1 MAKSFMEILS
11 ESQKDYKYT
20 VKLAVDDVTEEMLDC
35 LENCLSKY
43 EVKSASAFKKTP
55 IQESPLD
62 FPQLK
67 NMPVFISDIVLS
79 YPASRDMLQNYIANS
94 LGCSI
99 ANVVVYSENDPRKAT
114 SELHV
119 DRSSSDFKDLY
130 EPFLGSEYGD
140 DECGCADSPEDQKMD
155 LLKTLS
161 DTASGRQG
169 NVVVGNTLIPD
180 QIAGDDVL
188 PKDYHDFDK
197 QVPTENPGLFGRLKV
212 KKAYEYIRK

>member
-1 MAKSFMEILS
+1 MAKSFMEILN
-11 ESQKDYKYT
+11 ESQKEYKYT
-20 VKLAVDDVTEEMLDC
+20 VKLAVEDVTEEMLDC

-43 EVKSASAFKKTP
+43 DVKSASAFKKTP

-67 NMPVFISDIVLS
+67 NMPVFISDIVLN

-94 LGCSI
+94 IGCGL
-99 ANVVVYSENDPRKAT
+99 ANVVVYSENDPRKVT

-119 DRSSSDFKDLY
+119 ERSSPDFKDLY
-130 EPFLGSEYGD
+130 EPVLGSEYSEE
-140 DECGCADSPEDQKMD
+140 ECGCADNLEDQKMN
-155 LLKTLS
+155 LLKSLA
-161 DTASGRQG
+161 DTAAGRKG
-169 NVVVGNTLIPD
+169 TVVTGNTLVPD
-180 QIAGDDVL
+180 QVATDNVL
-188 PKDYHDFDK
+188 PNDYHDYDK